1 LSRKLY
7 RLIRPTLSID
17 LNARK
22 TVMIPAGEIIEVIG
36 ERIPDQRML
45 DIRWDDQVLM
55 MFVEDVKRC
64 KEVTEE

>member
-1 LSRKLY
+1 
-7 RLIRPTLSID
+7 
-17 LNARK
+17 
-22 TVMIPAGEIIEVIG
+22 MIPAGEIIEVIG

>member
-1 LSRKLY
+1 MSRKLY